1 MKDNAK
7 LRTAIETEAHRL
19 GFAHIGI
26 ARAKPAPFLDVYH
39 EWIASGRHADMA
51 YLAREDAVAKRGDPD
66 LIMEG
71 CQRIICLALPYQPPK
86 TDLGEDRPGKG
97 RISAYATTLDYHEI
111 ILGKLSQLEAF
122 ILARSNKD
130 IRVKSYVDTG
140 PILERSYA
148 ASAGI
153 GTIGKNSNLLIQGAG
168 SYIFLAEILTNLELP
183 IDTPLKIDLCKTC
196 RRCIEACPTHCIQ
209 PNRTIDASRCISYL
223 TIENK
228 GVIPDDLKDQIG
240 NWVFGCDVCQMICP
254 HNAQAPVEPLSL
266 GKPLLPEFIEWRWP
280 GRVGLPPWG
289 RPCNQTPLA
298 RAKRSGILRNAA
310 IVLGNQGYNKALPI
324 LKDAL
329 SRESDPSVLDACDWA
344 IAKIK
349 RLN

>member
-1 MKDNAK
+1 
-7 LRTAIETEAHRL
+7 
-19 GFAHIGI
+19 
-26 ARAKPAPFLDVYH
+26 
-39 EWIASGRHADMA
+39 
-51 YLAREDAVAKRGDPD
+51 
-66 LIMEG
+66 
-71 CQRIICLALPYQPPK
+71 
-86 TDLGEDRPGKG
+86 
-97 RISAYATTLDYHEI
+97 
-111 ILGKLSQLEAF
+111 LGKLSQLEAF

-168 SYIFLAEILTNLELP
+168 SYFFLAEILTNLELP
-183 IDTPLKIDLCKTC
+183 IDTPLKIDLCKNC

-228 GVIPDDLKDQIG
+228 GIIPDDLKDQIG

-254 HNAQAPVEPLSL
+254 HNAQASVEPLSL
-266 GKPLLPEFIEWRWP
+266 GKPLLPEFIDLLDIFSYTAETFKKKF
-280 GRVGLPPWG
+280 
-289 RPCNQTPLA
+289 NQTPLA
-298 RAKRSGILRNAA
+298 RAKRNGILRNAA